1 MTARAAGPYVQVV
14 GVAQDAGH
22 PQAGC
27 ELACC
32 AAAWADAEK
41 GHLPASLAI
50 FDPGSSSRWLID
62 ATPDIAKQLHRM
74 GRAAAGH
81 QPVDGI
87 LLTHAHIGHYTGLM
101 HVGHEVMGADRIPVW
116 AMPRMASF
124 LTTNGPWEQLV
135 QKSNIDLRVLSD
147 EGWVALSPRVRF
159 QAFTVPHRDE
169 YSETVGYIIEGP
181 KRRIAWIPDID
192 KWGRWSRRLEELLSE
207 VDVAWVDGTFYADGE
222 LGNRDM
228 SKVPH
233 PFVVETMER
242 LAEQSAEVKQK
253 LRFVH
258 LNHTNPLLNPTSAEH
273 AQVLRAGFRVAKEG
287 ERVALD

>member
-1 MTARAAGPYVQVV
+1 
-14 GVAQDAGH
+14 
-22 PQAGC
+22 
-27 ELACC
+27 
-32 AAAWADAEK
+32 
-41 GHLPASLAI
+41 LAI

-242 LAEQSAEVKQK
+242 LAEQPAEVKQK